1 MFDIYLIFKENLNGN
16 LNFLQFLNYDLNVL
30 IDGEAI
36 SNLTKNEEMYSDFCV
51 KLSVATKKI
60 IENIS
65 FCETFFE
72 GEIKTNSKLNIFLR
86 KLKKITLLPIIIL
99 IDTLNGN
106 TSLKARK
113 QYISECMK
121 ISLQVSEKFIKY
133 SNVVFK
139 ELIVYLIENIS
150 STSNMSMIIDILEQN
165 SSCLKNF
172 NVLRDLITL
181 KETLDILNSHNIKSN
196 LLDLLKVDLLIKRQG
211 LNFFKSSFFE
221 LFSSCLTKM
230 IRERKTDIYTKLLD
244 QNLGIVNVF
253 GVIF

>member
-99 IDTLNGN
+99 IELLNGN
-106 TSLKARK
+106 TSLIARK
-113 QYISECMK
+113 QFISECIK
-121 ISLQVSEKFIKY
+121 ISLMVSETFI
-133 SNVVFK
+133 
-139 ELIVYLIENIS
+139 
-150 STSNMSMIIDILEQN
+150 
-165 SSCLKNF
+165 
-172 NVLRDLITL
+172 
-181 KETLDILNSHNIKSN
+181 
-196 LLDLLKVDLLIKRQG
+196 
-211 LNFFKSSFFE
+211 
-221 LFSSCLTKM
+221 
-230 IRERKTDIYTKLLD
+230 
-244 QNLGIVNVF
+244 
-253 GVIF
+253 